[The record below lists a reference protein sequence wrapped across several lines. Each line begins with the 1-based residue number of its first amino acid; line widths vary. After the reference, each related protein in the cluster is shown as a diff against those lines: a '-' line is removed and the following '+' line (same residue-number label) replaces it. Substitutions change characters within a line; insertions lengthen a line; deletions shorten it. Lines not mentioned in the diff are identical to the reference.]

1 MESKSPKFEEK
12 NLDMKPTNSASY
24 LLGIDNGLTMTKA
37 VVFNVDGV
45 ALGVGS
51 VRTVANTPHP
61 RWTERDMLDIWGCCV
76 KAIRIALEKA
86 NVDVHKIVA
95 VGVTAHGDGVYMID
109 HDGEPVRPG
118 ILSLDSRAW
127 DTIQMW
133 KDNNV
138 MDTALELTGQYPN
151 QAAPATLLAWVKKFE
166 PENYERIQYFMFCK
180 DWIRFKLTGQVA
192 TDPTE
197 ASTSFTNVMTQ
208 QYSPA
213 IFSLFELDELAS
225 KAPPILSPLEFAG
238 KITHAAAIE
247 TGLLEGTPVGTG
259 LHDVDAC
266 ALGTG
271 CFHPGQLSAIAGT
284 YSINQVISS
293 MPVLSKDWACRN
305 FLTPGLW
312 NCMSISPASATN
324 LEWFV
329 RELCPSEIEKA
340 QQMNLSAYAFVNE
353 EIEKVLDEEICVF
366 FLPFIYGSP
375 HGEKANAGF
384 MGIRG
389 WHTRAHLLKAIYEG
403 VVFNHKTHIDF
414 LRAAL
419 PVTEVRLAGGGAK
432 SKIWSQMF
440 ADALNL
446 RTVVTDAE
454 ETGALGT
461 AICAGFA
468 AGLYSSLE
476 SAVANTV
483 RVLQV
488 YEPNSDHNA
497 KLSKAYDIYAEIIR
511 SMAPAW
517 QKME

>member
-1 MESKSPKFEEK
+1 MPDIKS
-12 NLDMKPTNSASY
+12 NNSTTY
-24 LLGIDNGLTMTKA
+24 LLGIDSGLTMTKA
-37 VVFNVDGV
+37 VVFNTDGK

-51 VRTVANTPHP
+51 VRTISSTPHP
-61 RWTERDMLDIWGCCV
+61 RWTERDMMDVWHGCV
-76 KAIRIALEKA
+76 QAIHIALEKA
-86 NVDVHKIVA
+86 SVNAREIVA
-95 VGVTAHGDGVYMID
+95 IGVTAHGDGVYMID
-109 HDGEPVRPG
+109 RHGVPVRPG

-127 DTIQMW
+127 DIIQMW
-133 KDNNV
+133 KDDGV
-138 MDTALELTGQYPN
+138 MDTALALTGQYPN
-151 QAAPATLLAWVKKFE
+151 QAAPATLLAWIKKHE
-166 PENYERIQYFMFCK
+166 PQNYERIHHFMFCK
-180 DWIRFKLTGQVA
+180 DWIRYKLTGQVA

-208 QYSPA
+208 KYSPA
-213 IFSLFELDELAS
+213 IFSLFGLEEMTS

-238 KITHAAAIE
+238 KVTHSAAKE
-247 TGLLEGTPVGTG
+247 TGLVEGTPVGTG

-271 CFHPGQLSAIAGT
+271 CIRPGQLSAIAGT

-305 FLTPGLW
+305 FLTPGVW

-329 RELCPSEIEKA
+329 RELCPMEVEKA
-340 QQMNLSAYAFVNE
+340 QQENRSAFAFVNE
-353 EIEKVLDEEICVF
+353 EIEKVLEEDIRVF

-384 MGIRG
+384 LGIRG
-389 WHTRAHLLKAIYEG
+389 WHTRAHLLKAVYEG

-414 LRAAL
+414 LRSAL
-419 PVTEVRLAGGGAK
+419 PATEVRLAGGGAK

-468 AGLYSSLE
+468 AGVYTSLE
-476 SAVANTV
+476 NAVERTV
-483 RVLQV
+483 RVLQNH
-488 YEPNSDHNA
+488 EPNPERYV
-497 KLSKAYDIYAEIIR
+497 KLAAAYDVYAEIIR
-511 SMAPAW
+511 SLAPAW